1 MGLSRDKRAPK
12 ELNDVQRKE
21 IQEDP
26 SLVAL
31 RNKRDTYRK
40 QLKAQGDSSLSAAE
54 KEILREKHKQ
64 AGNEIANVR
73 QRLLRLRLKQEIRK
87 FYDSIDIIEIAKQ
100 LNGKEARE
108 AIMQPAIEFE
118 FPERGIIA
126 AVLFKPISTEQI
138 RIEFVY
144 AMARLFRLRETR
156 RLKATKRAAT
166 NSIFQTCR
174 SSASATP
181 IEIAHSPKKRKTSL
195 NSKLFK
201 QEYSLSGYEDI
212 IDIQP
217 EYLYPNVPRYPVC
230 GFCYGNEQ
238 LLYKG
243 RTKHWPRKDVRN
255 NHISTHL
262 RDNRYQ
268 GEFTCPYPDCP
279 ITLDGATHFIRH
291 SLEAHK
297 IAH

>member
-1 MGLSRDKRAPK
+1 MGLSRDKRASK

-40 QLKAQGDSSLSAAE
+40 QLKAQGDSLLSAAE

-73 QRLLRLRLKQEIRK
+73 QRLLRLRLKQEICK

-108 AIMQPAIEFE
+108 AIMQLAIEFE

-126 AVLFKPISTEQI
+126 AVLFKLILTEQI

-144 AMARLFRLRETR
+144 AMA
-156 RLKATKRAAT
+156 
-166 NSIFQTCR
+166 
-174 SSASATP
+174 
-181 IEIAHSPKKRKTSL
+181 
-195 NSKLFK
+195 
-201 QEYSLSGYEDI
+201 
-212 IDIQP
+212 
-217 EYLYPNVPRYPVC
+217 
-230 GFCYGNEQ
+230 
-238 LLYKG
+238 
-243 RTKHWPRKDVRN
+243 
-255 NHISTHL
+255 
-262 RDNRYQ
+262 
-268 GEFTCPYPDCP
+268 
-279 ITLDGATHFIRH
+279 
-291 SLEAHK
+291 
-297 IAH
+297 